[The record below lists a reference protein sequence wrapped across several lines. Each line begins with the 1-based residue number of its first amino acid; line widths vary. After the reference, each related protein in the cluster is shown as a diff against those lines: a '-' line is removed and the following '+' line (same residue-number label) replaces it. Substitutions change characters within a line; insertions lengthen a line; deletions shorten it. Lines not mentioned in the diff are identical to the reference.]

1 MKKAGVPHS
10 NPSQPWICF
19 QQWLPGVSLTNM
31 YHTSVPWSFNF
42 RYNRLSS
49 YSATVGFDSP
59 YPVHVR
65 LVFQDIP
72 RLSWPSLSSA
82 LNGDRSTGD
91 TRAFLLKSLEASAFV
106 HLGVLSLTAR
116 SLGICR
122 RGRTERPGGKM
133 EAEWS
138 QSPQLNP
145 AFLLQLL
152 LDFSPGERPSGRPA
166 EEPSIQVSQRT
177 EDQGLI
183 WELVT
188 AVEGFSGGSD
198 GKEPACQWRHGLIS
212 GSGRFPLGE
221 GNGNPLQ

>member
-10 NPSQPWICF
+10 NPSPPWICF

-106 HLGVLSLTAR
+106 LLTTMEKVQQ
-116 SLGICR
+116 SCW
-122 RGRTERPGGKM
+122 RGHMERPHEEAPGKVRGPDIS
-133 EAEWS
+133 WRRKPS
-138 QSPQLNP
+138 SVLPQLTCHLNAAP
-145 AFLLQLL
+145 VW
-152 LDFSPGERPSGRPA
+152 P
-166 EEPSIQVSQRT
+166 
-177 EDQGLI
+177 
-183 WELVT
+183 
-188 AVEGFSGGSD
+188 
-198 GKEPACQWRHGLIS
+198 
-212 GSGRFPLGE
+212 
-221 GNGNPLQ
+221 

>member
-1 MKKAGVPHS
+1 M
-10 NPSQPWICF
+10 
-19 QQWLPGVSLTNM
+19 
-31 YHTSVPWSFNF
+31 
-42 RYNRLSS
+42 
-49 YSATVGFDSP
+49 
-59 YPVHVR
+59 
-65 LVFQDIP
+65 
-72 RLSWPSLSSA
+72 
-82 LNGDRSTGD
+82 GDMRTI
-91 TRAFLLKSLEASAFV
+91 LLKNLEASAFV

-122 RGRTERPGGKM
+122 RDHTERPRGKM

-152 LDFSPGERPSGRPA
+152 PDDSPGERPSVGPV
-166 EEPSIQVSQRT
+166 EEPSIQMSQRT

-188 AVEGFSGGSD
+188 VIEGFSGGSD
-198 GKEPACQWRHGLIS
+198 GKEPTCQCRHGLS
-212 GSGRFPLGE
+212 PGSGRFPLGE